1 MPFFIFTILCA
12 QANTM
17 TSYIIGIDI
26 GTGSTKAVA
35 INQKGEALFT
45 TQASYPTLNRKPGY
59 SEQNPELLWRA
70 LATCLNTMLDHFK
83 QQPAGVSLSSAMHS
97 VIAVDASGNALA
109 DMITWADN
117 RSAAIANRLRVSAG
131 AEMLY
136 KQTGTP
142 LHTMSPLCKIIWLKE
157 NESELFERTHKFI
170 SIKEFIW
177 HKLFNV
183 FEIDHSIASA
193 TGLFDIEKLSWND
206 NALLLAGL
214 TRDKLSQ
221 PVRTEHQRKNIQ
233 PSAKSLS
240 GISEE
245 VPFIIGASDGCMA
258 NLGSFA
264 TNPGV
269 AALTIG
275 TSGAIR
281 VGNTKP
287 THNFNAMNFNYV
299 LDDKTYISGGPINN
313 GGIILKWY
321 IQTFLNKDLSSE
333 GSYENI
339 LRQMETIEPGA
350 NGLIFLPYLLGE
362 RAPIWNSDA
371 RGVFFGISNQHQ
383 QAHFTRAVI
392 EGITMAL
399 YHVADGLE
407 DSGLSINQ
415 INVSGGFVRSEA
427 WIQIL
432 ANIFN
437 KKVCLI
443 NPEDASALGAG
454 YMALK
459 SLSMIRSYDALMPE
473 HITTFLPDPELHKR
487 YKKNFSTYKKIYEN
501 LRVLMNHDPGDKN

>member
-1 MPFFIFTILCA
+1 MPFFIFAILCA
-12 QANTM
+12 QAQNM
-17 TSYIIGIDI
+17 TAYILGIDI

-45 TQASYPTLNRKPGY
+45 TQASYPTVSRKPGY
-59 SEQNPELLWRA
+59 SEQDPELLWHA
-70 LATCLNTMLDHFK
+70 LAKCLNAMLDHFK
-83 QQPAGVSLSSAMHS
+83 QQPSGVSLSSAMHS
-97 VIAVDASGNALA
+97 VIAVDTSGNALA
-109 DMITWADN
+109 NMITWADN
-117 RSAAIANRLRVSAG
+117 RSAAIANRIRLSAE

-136 KQTGTP
+136 KKTGTP

-157 NESELFERTHKFI
+157 NESELFEKTHKFI

-193 TGLFDIEKLSWND
+193 TGLFDIETLSWND
-206 NALLLAGL
+206 NALLLAGIS
-214 TRDKLSQ
+214 RDKLSV
-221 PVRTEHQRKNIQ
+221 PVRTEHQRKGIQ
-233 PSAKSLS
+233 PSAKVLTK
-240 GISEE
+240 ISED

-264 TNPGV
+264 TDPGV

-287 THNFNAMNFNYV
+287 TYNFNAMNFNYV

-321 IQTFLNKDLSSE
+321 IQTFLNKDLSAE

-339 LRQMETIEPGA
+339 LNQMDTIAPGA
-350 NGLIFLPYLLGE
+350 DGLIFLPYLLGE

-371 RGVFFGISNQHQ
+371 RGVFFGISNRHQ

-407 DSGLSINQ
+407 HSGLSINQ
-415 INVSGGFVRSEA
+415 INVSGGFVRSKA

-443 NPEDASALGAG
+443 NPEDASALGAA

-459 SLSMIRSYDALMPE
+459 SLAVISSYDALMPE
-473 HITTFLPDPELHKR
+473 HITTFLPEPEVHQR

-501 LRVLMNHDPGDKN
+501 LRELMAREADDMN